1 MSPPPIRG
9 RTKEGVLFIRYYK
22 KMLETTFLNKQFS
35 NPIVLASGILGVTAA
50 SMRNAVKNGCG
61 GVTVKSV
68 SLEPRPGHP
77 NPTMMGT
84 EHYFINAVGLSN
96 PGVDVAVEELK
107 KFKKMSDAPL
117 VGSIFAG
124 SFDEF
129 AAVTEKICTAPI
141 DFLEVNIS
149 CPNVMKE
156 FGEPFAYSIEAAAT
170 ITKKVKAKA
179 NVPVI
184 IKLSPNAW
192 NIVDIAKA
200 VEAAGADG
208 LVAVN
213 TISGMAINVYSRRPV
228 LHNRQG
234 GVSGPALFP
243 IALNC
248 VYNIAQAV
256 KIPIIGTG
264 GITNGEDALAM
275 IMAGATLLG
284 VGSAVYFRQADAF
297 QKITNEMITI
307 MKKENIKSL
316 DEIRGVAHN

>member
-1 MSPPPIRG
+1 MLQ
-9 RTKEGVLFIRYYK
+9 TDFLDK
-22 KMLETTFLNKQFS
+22 KFS

-50 SMRNAVKNGCG
+50 SLKNAINNGCG
-61 GVTVKSV
+61 GVTTKSV
-68 SLEPRPGHP
+68 SIEPRPGHA
-77 NPTMMGT
+77 NPTMVGAKQ
-84 EHYFINAVGLSN
+84 YFINAVGLSN
-96 PGVDVAVEELK
+96 PGVESAVEEMK
-107 KFKKMSDAPL
+107 KFKQISDSPL
-117 VGSIFAG
+117 IGSIFAG

-129 AAVTEKICTAPI
+129 AQVTEKISDAPL

-156 FGEPFAYSIEAAAT
+156 FGEPFAYSTQAATT

-179 NVPVI
+179 NVPI
-184 IKLSPNAW
+184 LIKLSPNAW

-213 TISGMAINVYSRRPV
+213 TISGIAIDIYSRKPI
-228 LHNRQG
+228 LHNKQG

-248 VYNIAQAV
+248 VYSLAQAV

-264 GITNGEDALAM
+264 GITTGEDALAM

-284 VGSAVYFRQADAF
+284 IGSAVYFRGEDVF
-297 QKITNEMITI
+297 KKITDEMKQI
-307 MKKENIKSL
+307 MREENIKSL
-316 DEIRGVAHN
+316 DEIRGCAYKN